1 MPIISWP
8 TSVGRSLAFQA
19 SLSQLAQLQR
29 IPKGF
34 VVMPNPLPVY
44 NVELRDLLLTAD
56 AGVAAKQV
64 CWRYFANGNSLDTVI
79 AGDVDLSSPPRVLRI
94 SYGSPVWDALQVASA
109 DHPQVPDIARL
120 QYEPRLLR
128 VPGLY
133 IEAYWMRMLSPTA
146 PGADT
151 GWVIPYHMFQ
161 RQESPDIGTLSTMT
175 NFSAQLMRFAGG
187 QL

>member
-8 TSVGRSLAFQA
+8 MSVARSLAFQA

-29 IPKGF
+29 IPNDF
-34 VVMPNPLPVY
+34 VIMPNPLPVY
-44 NVELRDLLLTAD
+44 NVDLRDLLLTAD

-64 CWRYFANGNSLDTVI
+64 CWRYFANGNSQDTVI

-94 SYGSPVWDALQVASA
+94 SYGSPVWAALQVAST
-109 DHPQVPDIARL
+109 DHPQVPDMARL

-133 IEAYWMRMLSPTA
+133 VEAYWMRMLSPTA

-161 RQESPDIGTLSTMT
+161 RQDSPATGALSTMT
-175 NFSAQLMRFAGG
+175 NFSVQLMRFAGS